1 MSTFPGASSSVLG
14 LQLPRRRRRGCHC
27 RHCCLGLGLREAADQ
42 SRRAGLP
49 QPTTLLGVPGVLDGC
64 AASKAACVG
73 GVRQNP
79 TERGTE
85 DSGKFWALVRRRCG
99 RVLQHDVVRDA
110 QAQIKKLAPALVQLV
125 LKARHRHGAA
135 AVAAVHL
142 VQPGPKIL
150 PVAGAEPHAR
160 VAQRVAGQRL
170 ARLALHGHAHPQ
182 RRRHPAALVVEQ
194 VARQGLAARAGV
206 APAQA
211 RQPHIDAHVHVVQ
224 AGQQLCRHPSAGAF
238 AVRVGAAQEEH
249 GGHHARQQLRRAAG
263 RAGALVEV
271 RGCEHPGN
279 GALRDGDHAGRRVL
293 RAHQQLVVRLCAD
306 IQARHLAL
314 KHHHALLSA
323 R

>member
-150 PVAGAEPHAR
+150 PATQQQVRAQPVR
-160 VAQRVAGQRL
+160 VLGFNVRTPRWSPLNRAPQQPGQTL
-170 ARLALHGHAHPQ
+170 CDSDYNGNMCPYTSS
-182 RRRHPAALVVEQ
+182 PSS
-194 VARQGLAARAGV
+194 GARA
-206 APAQA
+206 
-211 RQPHIDAHVHVVQ
+211 
-224 AGQQLCRHPSAGAF
+224 
-238 AVRVGAAQEEH
+238 E
-249 GGHHARQQLRRAAG
+249 
-263 RAGALVEV
+263 
-271 RGCEHPGN
+271 
-279 GALRDGDHAGRRVL
+279 
-293 RAHQQLVVRLCAD
+293 
-306 IQARHLAL
+306 
-314 KHHHALLSA
+314 
-323 R
+323 